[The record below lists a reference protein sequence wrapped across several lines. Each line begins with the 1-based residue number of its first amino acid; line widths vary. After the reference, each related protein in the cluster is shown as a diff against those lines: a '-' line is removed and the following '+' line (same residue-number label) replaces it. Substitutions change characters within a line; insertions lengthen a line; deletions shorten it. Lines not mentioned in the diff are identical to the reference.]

1 MLSERMLRRFEHKD
15 LNAVIEINRV
25 CLPEN
30 YASYFFIDNFNNCPS
45 GFLVSEIGASVVGYI
60 MCRLEHG
67 FSEIHKLRFARKGHV
82 ISVAVL
88 PEYRMNGIATAL
100 VNEVEKAI
108 AELGC
113 EEVYLEVR
121 TTNTPAI
128 RLYQRLNF
136 DTTRT
141 IAHYYFDGSDANVM
155 AKELTKQKSERV
167 VN

>member
-1 MLSERMLRRFEHKD
+1 MLRPFEHKD

-45 GFLVSEIGASVVGYI
+45 GFLVSEIGGRVVGYI
-60 MCRLEHG
+60 MCRMEHG

-88 PEYRMNGIATAL
+88 PEYRMNGIAMAL
-100 VNEVEKAI
+100 VNEAGNAL
-108 AELGC
+108 AEQGC

-128 RLYQRLNF
+128 RLYQKLNF

-141 IAHYYFDGSDANVM
+141 IPHYYFDGSDASVM
-155 AKELTKQKSERV
+155 AKELAKRTSEQV
-167 VN
+167 LN